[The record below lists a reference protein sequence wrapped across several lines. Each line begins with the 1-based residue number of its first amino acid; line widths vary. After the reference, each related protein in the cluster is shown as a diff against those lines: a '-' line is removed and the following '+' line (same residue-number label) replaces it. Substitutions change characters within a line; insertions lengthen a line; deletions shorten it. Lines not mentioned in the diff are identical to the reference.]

1 MNASAIDVGAMQRQ
15 CDVLVIGGGPA
26 GATVSSLLVEEGW
39 NVALLEKEHHP
50 RFHIS
55 ESLLAMNLSI
65 LKRLGVLEQVA
76 AIGVP
81 KYGVYFLSHQCTDHD
96 QIFYF
101 SRALDKDYPHA
112 HEVRRSE
119 FAHLLLKTVL
129 RGA

>member
-15 CDVLVIGGGPA
+15 CDVLVIGGGPD

-65 LKRLGVLEQVA
+65 LKRLSVLEQVA

-81 KYGVYFLSHQCTDHD
+81 KYGAYFVSHLVYRSRSNLLFQPRAGQRLSTC
-96 QIFYF
+96 
-101 SRALDKDYPHA
+101 P
-112 HEVRRSE
+112 
-119 FAHLLLKTVL
+119 
-129 RGA
+129 RGAAF

>member
-1 MNASAIDVGAMQRQ
+1 M
-15 CDVLVIGGGPA
+15 LVIVGGPA

-50 RFHIS
+50 RFHIG
-55 ESLLAMNLSI
+55 ESLLAMNLPI
-65 LKRLGVLEQVA
+65 LKRLGVLEQMA

-101 SRALDKDYPHA
+101 SRALDKNYPHA

-119 FAHLLLKTVL
+119 FDHLLLKTAM
-129 RGA
+129 RRA